1 MKMILVAAAG
11 TVALAALGGG
21 AAAAKPDK
29 TKPDKYWYLRS
40 DCDRKLAS
48 AHKSR
53 DFYKRL
59 DECNR
64 HLADYR
70 LHQRRDAIKE
80 WQKREKDWRKVH
92 KADAKHR
99 YDWRH

>member
-1 MKMILVAAAG
+1 MSVVAAAG
-11 TVALAALGGG
+11 AVALAALGGSG
-21 AAAAKPDK
+21 AAAAKPYGA
-29 TKPDKYWYLRS
+29 KPDKYWHLRS

-59 DECNR
+59 DQCNR
-64 HLADYR
+64 KLADYR
-70 LHQRRDAIKE
+70 LHQRRDAIKA

-99 YDWRH
+99 YDWRY